1 MLVYPDIDPVAI
13 QVGPIKVHW
22 YGLMYL
28 IGLAAA
34 WGLGR
39 LRAKRESSG
48 WRSEEISDLIF
59 YAAVGI
65 ILGGRCGYIL
75 FYNFSAFVQDPA
87 MLFRIWEGGM
97 SFHGG
102 LLGVIV
108 AMWCYARKTRRH
120 FFQVSDFVAP
130 LVPIG
135 LGAGRIGNFINGE
148 LVGRVA
154 SPDLPWAMVYPYV
167 DQLPRHPSQLY
178 QAFTD
183 GALLFVLLWWFA
195 SRPRPIGSISSLFLL
210 GYGCMRF
217 FTEFFRTPDSQIGF
231 VAFDWMTMG
240 QALSLPMVMV
250 GGIGMVLSYQWA
262 TRQGKTT

>member
-1 MLVYPDIDPVAI
+1 MLVYPDIDPVAVQI
-13 QVGPIKVHW
+13 GPVKVHW

-28 IGLAAA
+28 IGLVAA
-34 WGLGR
+34 WWLGR
-39 LRAKRESSG
+39 WRALRPSSA
-48 WRSEEISDLIF
+48 WRGDEISDLIF

-75 FYNFSAFVQDPA
+75 FYNFSAFLQDPV
-87 MLFRIWEGGM
+87 MLFRVWEGGM

-102 LLGVIV
+102 LIGVMV
-108 AMWCYARKTRRH
+108 AMWCYARKTQRH

-148 LVGRVA
+148 LVGRA
-154 SPDLPWAMVYPYV
+154 ANADLPWAMIYPYV

-178 QAFTD
+178 QAFTE
-183 GALLFVLLWWFA
+183 GLLLFVLLWWFA
-195 SRPRPIGSISSLFLL
+195 SRSRPVGSISALFLL
-210 GYGCMRF
+210 GYGSMRF
-217 FTEFFRTPDSQIGF
+217 ITEFFRTPDSQIGF

-240 QALSLPMVMV
+240 QILSLPMILA
-250 GGIGMVLSYQWA
+250 GAIGMVLSYQWA
-262 TRQGKTT
+262 TRQGNTT